1 MLFVG
6 SVSPKMGVK
15 TGTRKLAKQ
24 NAPMSPYGTL
34 LRTKGIHFSASR
46 DLLRDLVYTH
56 SILCSWFSAFHWIVL
71 LVMHEC
77 YKYQ

>member
-6 SVSPKMGVK
+6 SVSPKTGVK

-24 NAPMSPYGTL
+24 NDPMPQYGTL

-46 DLLRDLVYTH
+46 DLLRNLRHTH
-56 SILCSWFSAFHWIVL
+56 STLCSWFSAFHWIVL

-77 YKYQ
+77 DKYQ